1 MTPTPTTPSPTFDP
15 VRLAHSLSTGLDRVL
30 LVSFKPEP
38 LRAADQLAGAL
49 VRGLSKLGDRQGA
62 LVVQLDELVL
72 GAADIVA
79 HIPYLPTEP
88 VALALTGT
96 PSLVAAAH
104 RALLRATTGRFAT
117 LRGVP
122 YLASLRVGLAAS
134 DGAVVVDV
142 NRELGGLRPGIL
154 SRAGWAVAEA
164 GEVEGLDEASCQ
176 LFEASEVLGAL
187 ADRTA
192 TPEPPLAPARPGLQA
207 LDHLARRMR
216 RKRRVR

>member
-1 MTPTPTTPSPTFDP
+1 MAPTPTTPSPTFDFL
-15 VRLAHSLSTGLDRVL
+15 RLGRVLWAGLDRVL
-30 LVSFKPEP
+30 LVSYKPEP
-38 LRAADQLAGAL
+38 MRAADQLAGAL

-62 LVVQLDELVL
+62 LVAQLDELVL
-72 GAADIVA
+72 GSADIVA
-79 HIPYLPTEP
+79 HIPYLPPEP

-117 LRGVP
+117 LRGAP
-122 YLASLRVGLAAS
+122 YLSALRVGLAAV

-142 NRELGGLRPGIL
+142 NRELGGERPGVL
-154 SRAGWAVAEA
+154 SKAGWAVAEA
-164 GEVEGLDEASCQ
+164 GGEDEEAGQ
-176 LFEASEVLGAL
+176 LLFEAGFMLGAFE
-187 ADRTA
+187 DRPSV
-192 TPEPPLAPARPGLQA
+192 PEPPLAPARPGLQA